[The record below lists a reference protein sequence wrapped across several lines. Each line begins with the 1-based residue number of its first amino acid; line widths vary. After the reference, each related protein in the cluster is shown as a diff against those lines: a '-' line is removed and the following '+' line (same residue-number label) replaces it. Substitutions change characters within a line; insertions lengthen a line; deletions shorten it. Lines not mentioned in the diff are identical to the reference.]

1 MNGKFFQYIMVIINN
16 KLGLLFGIY
25 NKTFGSSNS
34 SGDKDIKNIKDI
46 KDIKNIKDIFNIFY

>member
-1 MNGKFFQYIMVIINN
+1 MVIIND

-34 SGDKDIKNIKDI
+34 SGDKDIKDI
-46 KDIKNIKDIFNIFY
+46 KFNLEENIIH